1 MTEHNNFN
9 NLDTKGI
16 YMKGSFGLNRLVRKA
31 QNLERKLEYDLVKT
45 GSSSIE
51 TYKNRCLGYIERL
64 AMLTNV
70 SMADKREAAR
80 KMYKVYFNLQDF
92 EGAEQETD
100 MEVSLEALLPELDM
114 AIVEAYSAS
123 ARSGGLG
130 FSTVHALMLAEGL
143 SAPKNPLWRTYNEA
157 KAGVGK
163 EGSALIG
170 LGFDRSLYREPQSVV
185 QWREEMKEQ
194 KEEVLRATKMQ

>member
-1 MTEHNNFN
+1 
-9 NLDTKGI
+9 
-16 YMKGSFGLNRLVRKA
+16 MKGSFGLNRLVRKA

-51 TYKNRCLGYIERL
+51 TYKNRCLRYIERL

-70 SMADKREAAR
+70 SMADKKEAAR

-92 EGAEQETD
+92 EGSEQESD

-114 AIVEAYSAS
+114 AIVEAYSADV
-123 ARSGGLG
+123 RSGGLG
-130 FSTVHALMLAEGL
+130 FSSTHGLMLAEGL
-143 SAPKNPLWRTYNEA
+143 SAPKNPYW
-157 KAGVGK
+157 
-163 EGSALIG
+163 SAENSVKTQAPMY
-170 LGFDRSLYREPQSVV
+170 DPNYVYKPKQDVV
-185 QWREEMKEQ
+185 QWRKDMKKQ

>member
-1 MTEHNNFN
+1 
-9 NLDTKGI
+9 
-16 YMKGSFGLNRLVRKA
+16 MKGSFGLNRLVRKA

-70 SMADKREAAR
+70 SMAEKKDAAR

-114 AIVEAYSAS
+114 AIVEAYSADV
-123 ARSGGLG
+123 RSGGLG
-130 FSTVHALMLAEGL
+130 FSSTHGLMLAEGL
-143 SAPKNPLWRTYNEA
+143 SAPKNPYWRAENEA

-163 EGSALIG
+163 EGSALLG
-170 LGFDRSLYREPQSVV
+170 LGFDRSLYKEPQSVV

>member
-1 MTEHNNFN
+1 
-9 NLDTKGI
+9 
-16 YMKGSFGLNRLVRKA
+16 MKGSFGLNRLVKKA

-70 SMADKREAAR
+70 SMAEKKDAAR

-92 EGAEQETD
+92 EGSEQESD

-114 AIVEAYSAS
+114 AIVEAYSADV
-123 ARSGGLG
+123 RSGGLG
-130 FSTVHALMLAEGL
+130 FSSTHGLMLAEGL
-143 SAPKNPLWRTYNEA
+143 SAPKNPYW
-157 KAGVGK
+157 
-163 EGSALIG
+163 SAENSVKTQAPIR
-170 LGFDRSLYREPQSVV
+170 DTNYVYKPKQDVV
-185 QWREEMKEQ
+185 QWREEMKQQ
-194 KEEVLRATKMQ
+194 KAEVLRATKMQ